1 MKKINIE
8 SVKTGVIIVLVLV
21 LVFGASYFTS
31 ELQACN
37 NEESS
42 TTTSATDTNSA
53 NDDSSSDS
61 DIPESEQADLNE
73 ISIDDYLDLK
83 DGDEASI
90 IYIARPTCYYC
101 QQEEPIVKNIVYEY
115 DVTVNYLNTDELD
128 DDGLAD
134 LVQSDDYFS
143 EGFGTPLLMVVE
155 DGEIKEVLEGLKDKD
170 TIVDFF
176 KEYGFISG

>member
-37 NEESS
+37 NTESS

>member
-37 NEESS
+37 NTESS

-176 KEYGFISG
+176 KEYGFISR